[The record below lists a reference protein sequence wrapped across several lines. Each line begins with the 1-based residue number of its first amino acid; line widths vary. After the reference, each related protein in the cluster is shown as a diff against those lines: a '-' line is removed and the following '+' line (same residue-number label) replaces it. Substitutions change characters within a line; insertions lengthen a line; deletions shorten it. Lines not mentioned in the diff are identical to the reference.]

1 MTKGLVA
8 VGIVIALLT
17 VGAGGAS
24 AAPGDVEF
32 DFCASRAPQ
41 EPCVEL
47 FGELLNGPAGVAVSP
62 DGKSV
67 YTVSTVG
74 GEIAHFF
81 RVRSSGLLIY
91 DGCLNN
97 DGTNNCVD
105 LPGEPLKAAEAVAVS
120 PDGKSVYVS
129 ASGSDTVSH
138 FFRGGPDGQIAYD
151 GCLNNDGAN
160 FCTAVPGSPINN
172 PESVAVSPDG
182 KSVYVASYLTNSI
195 AHLDRSG
202 PDGQIVWN
210 GCFDNVGAQ
219 GCIDLPGTPLTG
231 ASGIAVSPDNKSVYA
246 ASYEA
251 DSVTHFFR
259 GSADG
264 ELAYDGCLNNDGASG
279 CVNVPAEPFLAP
291 VDVEVSADGKS
302 VYAVSLGDSIAH
314 MFRSGPDG
322 QIVWDGC
329 LNNDGTQD
337 CVDVPGAPLNAA
349 GAIAAS
355 ADNESV
361 YVTSFGSDSL
371 SHLLRSGPDGQI
383 VWGGCLA
390 NTTFEGC
397 DDLSFGPLDAADDV
411 AVSPDG
417 ISVYVVSS
425 DSDTITHFTREPV
438 PPPPPA
444 PEPGPQNPGAPGP
457 GPGPGQAADTQAPII
472 SGLAVSNARFRVGAA
487 ATPLAARRAPV
498 GTSFR
503 YTLSEPA
510 TVTVAIQR
518 SRGRRWVKAA
528 TLQRAAGWA
537 RTGSASA
544 AAVGR
549 RKLAPGRYRA
559 VFTATDAGGNR
570 SSGARIGFRVQAR

>member
-8 VGIVIALLT
+8 VGIVIALLSI
-17 VGAGGAS
+17 GAGGAP

-32 DFCASRAPQ
+32 DFCVARAPQ

-47 FGELLNGPAGVAVSP
+47 PGNPLDGPAGVAVSP

-67 YTVSTVG
+67 YTVSAG
-74 GEIAHFF
+74 SNEIAHFF
-81 RVRSSGLLIY
+81 RVRSNGLLIY

-97 DGTNNCVD
+97 DGLQGCAD
-105 LPGEPLKAAEAVAVS
+105 LPGEPLKGAESVTVS
-120 PDGKSVYVS
+120 PDGKSVYV
-129 ASGSDTVSH
+129 ASSSSDTVAH

-151 GCLNNDGAN
+151 GCLNNDGSN
-160 FCTAVPGSPINN
+160 FCTAVPGSPIDN

-210 GCFDNVGAQ
+210 GCFDNVGSQ
-219 GCIDLPGTPLTG
+219 GCIDLPGEPLTG
-231 ASGIAVSPDNKSVYA
+231 ASGIAVSPDGKSVYA
-246 ASYEA
+246 ASYIA

-259 GSADG
+259 GTGDG

-279 CVNVPAEPFLAP
+279 CVNVPAEPFGAP

-302 VYAVSLGDSIAH
+302 VYAVSLDDSIAH

-329 LNNDGTQD
+329 LNNDGTQS
-337 CVDVPGAPLNAA
+337 CADVPGAPLNAA
-349 GAIAAS
+349 GAVAAS

-361 YVTSFGSDSL
+361 YVTALGSDSL

-397 DDLSFGPLDAADDV
+397 DDLSFGPLNGADDV

-425 DSDTITHFTREPV
+425 ESDSITHFTREPV
-438 PPPPPA
+438 HPPPPA
-444 PEPGPQNPGAPGP
+444 PEPGPQNPGGP
-457 GPGPGQAADTQAPII
+457 GPGPGQTPDTHAPVI
-472 SGLAVSNARFRVGAA
+472 SGLAVTNARFRVGAA

-498 GTSFR
+498 GTTFR
-503 YTLSEPA
+503 YMLSAPA

-528 TLQRAAGWA
+528 TLQRAGRLDANRLRFSG
-537 RTGSASA
+537 RI
-544 AAVGR
+544 GR
-549 RKLAPGRYRA
+549 RKLGPGRYRA
-559 VFTATDAGGNR
+559 VFTAADAGGNR
-570 SSGARIGFRVQAR
+570 SSGARVGFRV

>member
-1 MTKGLVA
+1 M
-8 VGIVIALLT
+8 
-17 VGAGGAS
+17 S
-24 AAPGDVEF
+24 A
-32 DFCASRAPQ
+32 
-41 EPCVEL
+41 
-47 FGELLNGPAGVAVSP
+47 
-62 DGKSV
+62 
-67 YTVSTVG
+67 
-74 GEIAHFF
+74 
-81 RVRSSGLLIY
+81 
-91 DGCLNN
+91 
-97 DGTNNCVD
+97 
-105 LPGEPLKAAEAVAVS
+105 
-120 PDGKSVYVS
+120 DGKSVYVA

-138 FFRGGPDGQIAYD
+138 FFRSGPDGQIVYD

-160 FCTAVPGSPINN
+160 FCTAVPGSPIDN

-195 AHLDRSG
+195 AHFDRSG

-251 DSVTHFFR
+251 NSVTHFFR
-259 GSADG
+259 DSADG

-279 CVNVPAEPFLAP
+279 CVNVPAEPFDAP

-329 LNNDGTQD
+329 LNNDGTQN
-337 CVDVPGAPLNAA
+337 CADVPGAPLNAA
-349 GAIAAS
+349 GALATS

-361 YVTSFGSDSL
+361 YVTALGSDSL

-383 VWGGCLA
+383 VWDSCLA

-397 DDLSFGPLDAADDV
+397 DDLPFGPLNGADDV

-444 PEPGPQNPGAPGP
+444 PEPGPGSPGGP
-457 GPGPGQAADTQAPII
+457 GPGPGQTPDTQAPVI

-498 GTSFR
+498 GTTFR

-510 TVTVAIQR
+510 AVSVAIQR

-528 TLQRAAGWA
+528 TLRRAGGPGANRLRFSG
-537 RTGSASA
+537 RI
-544 AAVGR
+544 GR

-570 SSGARIGFRVQAR
+570 SSGARVSFRVQAR

>member
-1 MTKGLVA
+1 MAKRLVT
-8 VGIVIALLT
+8 VGIVVGLLT
-17 VGAGGAS
+17 VGAGRAA
-24 AAPGDVEF
+24 AAPGDVDF

-47 FGELLNGPAGVAVSP
+47 FGELLDGPTGVTVSP

-67 YTVSTVG
+67 YTVSGVG

-105 LPGEPLKAAEAVAVS
+105 LPGEPLKGAKSVAVS
-120 PDGKSVYVS
+120 ADNKSVYV
-129 ASGSDTVSH
+129 AAAGSDTVSH
-138 FFRGGPDGQIAYD
+138 FFRSGPDGQIVYD

-160 FCTAVPGSPINN
+160 FCTAVPGSPIDN

-182 KSVYVASYLTNSI
+182 RSVYVASYITDAVLQF
-195 AHLDRSG
+195 DRSG
-202 PDGQIVWN
+202 PDGQIAWK
-210 GCFDNVGAQ
+210 GCFDDAGLQ

-251 DSVTHFFR
+251 DSVAHFFR
-259 GSADG
+259 DTGDG
-264 ELAYDGCLNNDGASG
+264 DLAYDGCLNNDGASG
-279 CVNVPAEPFLAP
+279 CVNVPAEPFEAP

-314 MFRSGPDG
+314 LFRSGPAGQIAWDGCLNNDGSQGCADIPGAPLNAAGAVAASADDESVYVTALVSDSLSHLLSSGPDG
-322 QIVWDGC
+322 QIVWD
-329 LNNDGTQD
+329 
-337 CVDVPGAPLNAA
+337 
-349 GAIAAS
+349 S
-355 ADNESV
+355 
-361 YVTSFGSDSL
+361 
-371 SHLLRSGPDGQI
+371 
-383 VWGGCLA
+383 CLA

-397 DDLSFGPLDAADDV
+397 DDLSFGPLDGAEDV

-417 ISVYVVSS
+417 VSVYVVSS
-425 DSDTITHFTREPV
+425 NSDTITHFTREPV
-438 PPPPPA
+438 PASPSG
-444 PEPGPQNPGAPGP
+444 PEPDPGSPAGP
-457 GPGPGQAADTQAPII
+457 GPGPAPDTQAPVI

-498 GTSFR
+498 GTTFR
-503 YTLSEPA
+503 YALSVPA
-510 TVTVAIQR
+510 AVSVAIQR
-518 SRGRRWVKAA
+518 SRGRRWVRAGA
-528 TLQRAAGWA
+528 LQRVGRLAANRLRFSG
-537 RTGSASA
+537 RI
-544 AAVGR
+544 GR

-570 SSGARIGFRVQAR
+570 SSGARVSFRVQAR